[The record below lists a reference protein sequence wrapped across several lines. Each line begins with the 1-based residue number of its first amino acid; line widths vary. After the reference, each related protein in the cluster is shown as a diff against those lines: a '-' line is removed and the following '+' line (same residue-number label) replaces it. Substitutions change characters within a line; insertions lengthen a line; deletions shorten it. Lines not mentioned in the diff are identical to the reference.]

1 MSVHARMITGMS
13 PNPCARCRSL
23 PAGVRLARAQAA
35 IRALTRRG
43 RLARLTTEE
52 RLELAEWQR
61 EWVQAW
67 RESQYVIA
75 A

>member
-1 MSVHARMITGMS
+1 MISTTEACALPAPHVARM
-13 PNPCARCRSL
+13 
-23 PAGVRLARAQAA
+23 ARAQQE
-35 IRALTRRG
+35 IRRLTGRG
-43 RLARLTTEE
+43 RLSPQQ

-61 EWVQAW
+61 EWVAAW

>member
-1 MSVHARMITGMS
+1 MSAAR
-13 PNPCARCRSL
+13 
-23 PAGVRLARAQAA
+23 RLARAQAA

-43 RLARLTTEE
+43 HLTREQ

-61 EWVQAW
+61 EWVAAW